1 MPIPNDRFFL
11 YELFCW
17 EAGLSRVQ
25 AYPVS
30 ERRDDVELQPGRTR
44 KIDAL
49 LDVGVAQPKFTAG
62 SAVTGYL
69 RYGAD
74 LSHVG

>member
-1 MPIPNDRFFL
+1 
-11 YELFCW
+11 
-17 EAGLSRVQ
+17 
-25 AYPVS
+25 
-30 ERRDDVELQPGRTR
+30 
-44 KIDAL
+44 L
-49 LDVGVAQPKFTAG
+49 LDVGVAQPEFTAG